1 MTHLQMRAAKPF
13 LALAVVIGLGLSA
26 GGCTKDDAVKLIIR
40 QRFGAQ
46 AGIAIQIA
54 TCESRLVPT
63 AISPD
68 RNNIGL
74 FQINR
79 VHASWI
85 KSQLGY
91 SYGQLTDPWK
101 NTRVARIMYNESGW
115 APWHGTCGGRLGI

>member
-1 MTHLQMRAAKPF
+1 MTNLQMRSAKPF

-54 TCESRLVPT
+54 TCESRLQPT

-68 RNNIGL
+68 RNNVGL

-79 VHASWI
+79 VHAAWI
-85 KSQLGY
+85 KSRLGY
-91 SYGQLTDPWK
+91 KYGDLTDPWK
-101 NTRVARIMYNESGW
+101 NTRVARIMYNASGW